1 MQENIIWKKSQYRL
15 YKGRWGI
22 SILLEAGYQ
31 LLPNIGNATKY
42 MKITDQIYFYPSLL
56 PYPDSDPLISEEQI
70 CFCNGLKLISK
81 YLLEFLQDNFCLITL
96 RYIQFSQC
104 DVQNEGFTACAIQWA
119 SETFNFPMPTID
131 VYFDR
136 STPPC
141 GKYVFDFSL
150 I

>member
-1 MQENIIWKKSQYRL
+1 M
-15 YKGRWGI
+15 
-22 SILLEAGYQ
+22 
-31 LLPNIGNATKY
+31 
-42 MKITDQIYFYPSLL
+42 
-56 PYPDSDPLISEEQI
+56 PYPNSDPLISEEQI

-81 YLLEFLQDNFCLITL
+81 YLLELLQDNFCLITL
-96 RYIQFSQC
+96 RSIQFSLC

-141 GKYVFDFSL
+141 GKYIFDFSL
-150 I
+150 V